1 MTSILFHVE
10 QHQPLM
16 NLLGTA
22 ILAGLGDQLL
32 GPDTPLSALILF
44 LLICLVMLAGVL
56 LVIAAIIKMFK
67 ESWDLLRFLHLTKD
81 KTFPC
86 TNCGYDLR
94 HKPDRCPECGQRVW
108 FRTRRKTS
116 PPIPPPAAAGAMEL
130 PSPSTISNLAIS
142 AESPTPPDMPNN
154 SAL

>member
-10 QHQPLM
+10 QHGLVMNPLA
-16 NLLGTA
+16 TV
-22 ILAGLGDQLL
+22 ILANLVDQLL

-56 LVIAAIIKMFK
+56 LVLAAIIKMFK
-67 ESWDLLRFLHLTKD
+67 ESWDLLRFLHLTRD

-116 PPIPPPAAAGAMEL
+116 PPVPPPAPAGAMEL
-130 PSPSTISNLAIS
+130 PPPSAMNEL
-142 AESPTPPDMPNN
+142 
-154 SAL
+154 

>member
-1 MTSILFHVE
+1 
-10 QHQPLM
+10 M
-16 NLLGTA
+16 NSLATV
-22 ILAGLGDQLL
+22 ILANLGDQLL

-56 LVIAAIIKMFK
+56 LVLAAIVRMFK

-116 PPIPPPAAAGAMEL
+116 APIPLPSATGAMEL
-130 PSPSTISNLAIS
+130 PQPLAMNELEEVP
-142 AESPTPPDMPNN
+142 AESPAPPDMPNN
-154 SAL
+154 SPH